1 MKSVVPFVIFN
12 NTFSVCSQDLFQ
24 SLYPSPPISD
34 RKLSYNGSAVSSPP
48 SCADSSCL
56 MAVTRSVARR
66 LATARQQK
74 SDIAWESDEQRYF
87 AELAAE
93 GTRPSKRRKVWRSGQ
108 LKCALLVKI
117 ENSAFTSG
125 GFWVSCC
132 RSQCRTAWTT
142 FLFRSVAFTRLRSQ
156 STWISLQC
164 R

>member
-66 LATARQQK
+66 LATARQQE

-108 LKCALLVKI
+108 LKCAPASEDRELGFYIRWLLGELLPVPVPHCLDDVPVQVRRFH
-117 ENSAFTSG
+117 AP
-125 GFWVSCC
+125 
-132 RSQCRTAWTT
+132 
-142 FLFRSVAFTRLRSQ
+142 SVAIDLD
-156 STWISLQC
+156 
-164 R
+164 